1 MRSYISSCSI
11 LAALSSLTTLTSAA
25 SSTNKSWTLTETYGP
40 NDFFDGFTWFTD
52 TDPTEGL
59 VLYQSMADAKSDNIS
74 VVANDQFVMAVDTTE
89 VALEGRKSVRISS
102 NTNYADGIYV

>member
-1 MRSYISSCSI
+1 MRSHISSYTL
-11 LAALSSLTTLTSAA
+11 LAGLSSVLSFAKADTA
-25 SSTNKSWTLTETYGP
+25 WTLSETYGP

-52 TDPTEGL
+52 TDPTDGL

-74 VVANDQFVMAVDTTE
+74 VVSNNQFIMAVDTTE